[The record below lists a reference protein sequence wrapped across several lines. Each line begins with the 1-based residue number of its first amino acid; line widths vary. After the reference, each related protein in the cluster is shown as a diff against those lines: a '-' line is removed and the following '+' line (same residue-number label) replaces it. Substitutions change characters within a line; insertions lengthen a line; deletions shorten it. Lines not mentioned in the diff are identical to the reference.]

1 MYYYPD
7 TNVFIDGIDLSSYD
21 QIVIGSVVLEELD
34 KLKRSSDLSLAF
46 RARKAL
52 SLIASSIDDFLVLPW
67 NQKYDDYSSRDTA
80 IIYEI
85 STSGYP
91 ITLLTSDL
99 GLTVKAKSFNIPFE
113 VVRTSVR
120 KHEETV
126 HELTVSEEVFETFIR
141 NNLSVSFIEDF
152 LGLKLK
158 KNTYVCFTEPEFL
171 MLKYD
176 GSGFTEVPDIVFNSQ
191 LFGRVKPKDIYQL
204 AAMDALRS
212 SDIVML
218 KGPAGSGKSLLTFA
232 YAMSEIKKNNY
243 SSLTIFCNP
252 IPVKNTREV
261 GYLPGDLTHKLMDSY
276 IGNILTSKV
285 GDKDAVMSMIANNII
300 ILQPLHSI
308 RGFDTSSMNTI
319 VWITE
324 AQNLSVD
331 LLKIA
336 GERVGGD
343 HPKLILDGD
352 PTAQIDIRESI
363 GRNNGMDRMS
373 EVFIGLDFYSEVTLK
388 NKYRTPWSK
397 YFDLL

>member
-21 QIVIGSVVLEELD
+21 NIVIGSVVLEELD
-34 KLKRSSDLSLAF
+34 KLKRSSDLSLAY

-52 SLIASSIDDFLVLPW
+52 SLISSSVDHFLILPW

-85 STSGYP
+85 SSAGYP

-99 GLTVKAKSFNIPFE
+99 GLTVKAVSFNIPYE
-113 VVRTSVR
+113 IVRTTAY
-120 KHEETV
+120 KQEETV
-126 HELTVSEEVFETFIR
+126 HEVSLSEEMFEKFIR
-141 NNLSVSFIEDF
+141 DDLPASFIERY
-152 LGLKLK
+152 LGTKLK
-158 KNTYVCFTEPEFL
+158 RNTYVCIQEPEFL

-176 GSGFTEVPDIVFNSQ
+176 GSGFAEVPDITFNSQ

-204 AAMDALRS
+204 AAMDALCS

-252 IPVKNTREV
+252 VPVKNTREV

-276 IGNILTSKV
+276 IGNILSSKV
-285 GDKDAVMSMIANNII
+285 GDRDTVLSMISNGTI
-300 ILQPLHSI
+300 ILQPLYSI
-308 RGFDTSSMNTI
+308 RGYDTSSMNTI

-331 LLKIA
+331 ILKIA

-343 HPKLILDGD
+343 NPKLILDGD
-352 PTAQIDIRESI
+352 PTAQIDIRESV
-363 GRNNGMDRMS
+363 GRNNGMNRMS
-373 EVFIGLDFYSEVTLK
+373 EVFLGREFYSEVTLK
-388 NKYRTPWSK
+388 NKYRSAWSK